1 MSSKNFQ
8 LHRYYWDFYNDLSY
22 LIESFDDEVKVGRDF
37 VEFVSPKEM
46 VDVLHLLNVG
56 EEVPVVDSEVSGQLL
71 GAVFVREWSNG
82 LLVLVWEGRLHR
94 EGV

>member
-1 MSSKNFQ
+1 
-8 LHRYYWDFYNDLSY
+8 
-22 LIESFDDEVKVGRDF
+22 
-37 VEFVSPKEM
+37 M